1 MEYPLEQYAIKRPQ
15 KTDQETTVASKY
27 HQYGLVDSSRH
38 GSLLIIPWKGR
49 TLLVST
55 PSILNVLMEVNKA
68 IVVIMNRYIFIREY
82 FTNKSYFTDNAA
94 NKTNVTIAA
103 IIEESRIIS
112 LSIFKG
118 NNIVVAAIG
127 IEVERPTTIDNELR
141 ITLVRFLNEARL

>member
-1 MEYPLEQYAIKRPQ
+1 
-15 KTDQETTVASKY
+15 
-27 HQYGLVDSSRH
+27 
-38 GSLLIIPWKGR
+38 
-49 TLLVST
+49 
-55 PSILNVLMEVNKA
+55 MEVNKA